1 MPEIP
6 SFVVWF
12 VLMFYS
18 NNYCLLKP
26 RGRKAGYIKGTAHVH
41 SYTPTYTL
49 SFKIKVGPFA
59 KV

>member
-6 SFVVWF
+6 SFFIWS

-41 SYTPTYTL
+41 SHTPTYTL
-49 SFKIKVGPFA
+49 SFKIKVDPSE